1 MRKILA
7 LLAAGLLLTMH
18 GCAAPQAHAETGVD
32 VVCTVFPQYDF
43 ARQIGGEYVNATLL
57 LAAGQEM
64 HNYEPSPLDV
74 AEIAGCDLF
83 LRIGGESEVWTD
95 TLLEAID
102 TSHMQVVT
110 LMDAIP
116 DPLDHDHS
124 NCAGGH
130 VHEAE
135 PCTEDHAHEAEPCTE
150 AHAHEHEAEPC
161 TEAHAHE
168 HEAEPCTEAH
178 AHEHEAEP
186 CTEAHAHEHEA
197 EACTAELTHAHFD
210 EHIWNSPVNAIAMV
224 QAVCDALCQA
234 DPAHADV
241 FVSRTNDY
249 IASLSKLDAD
259 YRTLVAECDEP
270 VLIVA
275 DKFPFRY
282 LTAEYGMTYYAAFSG
297 CSSETEPTADSLL
310 TLIAETKEHGCPTV
324 FYLEFSS
331 KKIAGRICEI
341 TGAQAAMLRP
351 GHNVSAED
359 LAEGVTFLS
368 LMQENFNV
376 IKEALT

>member
-1 MRKILA
+1 MRKLFA
-7 LLAAGLLLTMH
+7 LLTAGMLLLGMT
-18 GCAAPQAHAETGVD
+18 GCQTETTHADTGID
-32 VVCTVFPQYDF
+32 IVCTVFPQYDF
-43 ARQIGGEYVNATLL
+43 TRTIGGEYVNATLL

-74 AEIAGCDLF
+74 AEIAGCDIF
-83 LRIGGESEVWTD
+83 MRIGGESEVWTD
-95 TLLEAID
+95 TLLDAVD

-124 NCAGGH
+124 HCAGGH
-130 VHEAE
+130 VH
-135 PCTEDHAHEAEPCTE
+135 TEEPCTE
-150 AHAHEHEAEPC
+150 AHE
-161 TEAHAHE
+161 HAHE
-168 HEAEPCTEAH
+168 EEV
-178 AHEHEAEP
+178 
-186 CTEAHAHEHEA
+186 
-197 EACTAELTHAHFD
+197 CTAELDHAHFD

-224 QAVCDALCQA
+224 QTVCNALCQA
-234 DPAHADV
+234 DPTHADI

-249 IASLSKLDAD
+249 IAALSELDAQ
-259 YRTLVAECDEP
+259 YRALAASCDEP

-282 LTAEYGMTYYAAFSG
+282 LTAEYGMTYHAAFSG

-310 TLIAETKEHGCPTV
+310 TLIEETQEHSSPTV

-331 KKIAGRICEI
+331 QKIADRVCEI
-341 TGAQAAMLRP
+341 TGAQAVMLRP

-359 LAEGVTFLS
+359 MENGITFLA
-368 LMQENFNV
+368 LMLENYKV